1 MSPDSGFLVMW
12 PGGADRH
19 SGIEVTFTRIT
30 VRLDQIDEIADAE
43 IARRGGA
50 PARDRFEDG
59 TPKKPDPAAS
69 CGRTPT
75 PAAGSGPTSSGDQA
89 PDRARNLPSARD
101 PAAGEPILT
110 SIAPWPT

>member
-1 MSPDSGFLVMW
+1 MSPSMSPDSGFLVMW

-59 TPKKPDPAAS
+59 TQKS
-69 CGRTPT
+69 LTQRYLGRNE
-75 PAAGSGPTSSGDQA
+75 
-89 PDRARNLPSARD
+89 RAHVPR
-101 PAAGEPILT
+101 GV
-110 SIAPWPT
+110 